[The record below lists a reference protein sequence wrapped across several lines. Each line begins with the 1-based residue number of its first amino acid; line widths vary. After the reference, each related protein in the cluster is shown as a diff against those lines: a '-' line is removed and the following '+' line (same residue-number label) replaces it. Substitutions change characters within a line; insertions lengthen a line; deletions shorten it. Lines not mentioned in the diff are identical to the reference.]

1 MPQSNARN
9 AKKIIS
15 LGATLFTVTV
25 ITGLILG
32 VAHDITLEPIRLTQE
47 HLKAEAL
54 KGALPDAEEFR
65 PVRKAEDADLMIEGV
80 KIEDI
85 QEALADGKVVGHC
98 VTVTPR
104 GYGGTI
110 ELVAGITNDGQLKAI
125 RILSHSETP
134 GLGAKSVLPDFYGQ
148 FKDSDKITVVKR
160 KPDAPGEIQ
169 AISGATITSNAVA
182 LGANVAL
189 EYWRGHLG
197 EGTAAESGRSDTL
210 SGASVPAEGE

>member
-1 MPQSNARN
+1 MPQSN

-15 LGATLFTVTV
+15 LGITLFTITV

-32 VAHDITLEPIRLTQE
+32 VVHDITLEPIRLTQE

-54 KGALPDAEEFR
+54 KGALPDAEEFKT
-65 PVRKAEDADLMIEGV
+65 VEKAEDADPIIKDV
-80 KIEDI
+80 
-85 QEALADGKVVGHC
+85 QEALSDGKAVGYC

-104 GYGGTI
+104 GYGGSI

-125 RILSHSETP
+125 RILNHSETP
-134 GLGAKSVLPDFYGQ
+134 GLGAKSILPDFYGQ

-160 KPDAPGEIQ
+160 KPETQGEIQ

-182 LGANVAL
+182 GGVNVAL
-189 EYWRGHLG
+189 DYWRGHL
-197 EGTAAESGRSDTL
+197 
-210 SGASVPAEGE
+210 AEGE